1 MSETQYTPQLSAQE
15 KISIAKKITLETL
28 YPGEK
33 EYVDNVGNYLAD
45 NFKKIDGFDYRWNSL
60 ITSKPLLFEDV
71 DYLRVRDFVR
81 NECTEKEIE
90 AYRAG
95 KLREL
100 YATFENMLVCNL
112 QYYDRIMSYCTMV
125 FLHYVRI
132 SEDEV
137 TNEHL
142 KKIPYVFELTPTQI
156 WCAALTSPNST
167 EWELNYAWNH
177 TKKNVIKFHTE
188 NLLKDNYRNL
198 YKNVTFA
205 RFVEYCSVRTGA
217 SGFMTT
223 LYADRTDNHK
233 LSQVC
238 SKFTRT
244 STAIDDTQLDTLIN
258 YIFEDQRSVDKLYF
272 SLKDCLKKIYGFENE
287 YAIYCFADEFFI
299 FTRKFK
305 MKICKDESGKIE
317 KHYLSNNY
325 ECFVAESYLSET
337 IKYQIEWAR
346 YTMPVEFDYD
356 KNILRSLLFTM
367 LNENF
372 RDIKCI
378 RKMAD
383 YKVYSE
389 VTFTGSFNN
398 VYAHEKFI
406 FNDEVIH
413 ENTKC
418 LGKENMARYLVN
430 RGYYIFG
437 TIHDVDVLFI
447 KDITKQT
454 LVSHYANYC
463 IPIMQHMNDIIMLH
477 LKSKNDIIDVL
488 LNGYINPDKLNKNIR
503 YTVLK
508 GKSVNSREIMDS
520 VKKLSDNIV
529 DNKNKLSYWKA
540 INS

>member
-1 MSETQYTPQLSAQE
+1 MEQEYTPNISEQE
-15 KISIAKKITLETL
+15 KLKLIDL
-28 YPGEK
+28 YATDK
-33 EYVDNVGNYLAD
+33 EYIDNVGNYLAD

-60 ITSKPLLFEDV
+60 ITSKPLLFEDI
-71 DYLRVRDFVR
+71 DYLRVRDFIK
-81 NECTEKEIE
+81 NECTELEIKAYKE
-90 AYRAG
+90 G

-112 QYYDRIMSYCTMV
+112 QFYDRIMNFCTMI
-125 FLHYVRI
+125 FLKYVRI

-137 TNEHL
+137 TNQHL
-142 KKIPYVFELTPTQI
+142 KKLPYVLEMTPTQI
-156 WCAALTSPNST
+156 WCCALTNQSST
-167 EWELNYAWNH
+167 EWELNYAWNY
-177 TKKNVIKFHTE
+177 TKKNIIKIHSE
-188 NLLKDNYRNL
+188 NLLKDNYRYL
-198 YKNVTFA
+198 YKNQIFA
-205 RFVEYCSVRTGA
+205 RFVEYASVRNGTQ
-217 SGFMTT
+217 GFMTT
-223 LYADRTDNHK
+223 LYADKTPNHK

-244 STAIDDTQLDTLIN
+244 STAIDDTQLETLIN
-258 YIFEDQRSVDKLYF
+258 YISEDTRSIDRLYF
-272 SLKDCLKKIYGFENE
+272 ALKDCLKRIYGFENE

-305 MKICKDESGKIE
+305 MKICKDQDGKIE

-325 ECFVAESYLSET
+325 ECFIAESYLSET

-346 YTMPVEFDYD
+346 YTLPIDFEYD
-356 KNILRSLLFTM
+356 KQILQGLLLTM

-372 RDIKCI
+372 HEIKCI
-378 RKMAD
+378 RKMQD

-389 VTFTGSFNN
+389 VIFSGAFNN

-418 LGKENMARYLVN
+418 LGKENMSKYLIN

-437 TIHDVDVLFI
+437 TIHDVDVLFV
-447 KDITKQT
+447 KDITKDV
-454 LVSHYANYC
+454 LINHYANYC

-488 LNGYINPDKLNKNIR
+488 VNGYINPDKLNTNVR
-503 YTVLK
+503 YTILK
-508 GKSVNSREIMDS
+508 GKSLNSREIMDS
-520 VKKLSDNIV
+520 VKKLSNNIV
-529 DNKNKLSYWKA
+529 ENKNKLSYWKA
-540 INS
+540 ISD